1 MENNEELVE
10 KTEKAELTAEEI
22 EDVESETIEEPV
34 KEAQEVE
41 EQPPEPTFTKEQVD
55 EMLAKKLARKEA
67 KMRKE
72 YAKKYGQLENVVN
85 AGLGTHNTEEAVEK
99 LTDFYTQKG
108 INIPRFSYDEDTETK
123 AAKYEAKEIID
134 SGYEDIVNEV
144 EDLAQ
149 IGIENMTLGEKVKFQ
164 MLAEERKKIE
174 EEKELASIG
183 VNNLDDDFKEFE
195 KKLNPELT
203 LKEKYELYQ
212 KTKPKQEI
220 KTMGSM
226 KGVPESKYKDYYTP
240 EEISKL
246 TEEDLDDPRI
256 WETVRR
262 SMTGRH

>member
-1 MENNEELVE
+1 MEDNKELVE
-10 KTEKAELTAEEI
+10 ETENTELTAEEI
-22 EDVESETIEEPV
+22 EEVESIGEEP
-34 KEAQEVE
+34 QEE
-41 EQPPEPTFTKEQVD
+41 TTEPTEEMFTREQVD
-55 EMLAKKLARKEA
+55 NMISKRLARKEA

-85 AGLGTHNTEEAVEK
+85 AGLGTNNTEEAIEK

-144 EDLAQ
+144 DDLAK

-164 MLAEERKKIE
+164 MLAEERKRIE

-195 KKLNPELT
+195 KKLNPELS

-212 KTKPKQEI
+212 ETKPKPKNNI
-220 KTMGSM
+220 IGSM
-226 KGVPESKYKDYYTP
+226 KGSPENRVKDYYSP

-246 TEEDLDDPRI
+246 TEEDLDNPQI
-256 WETVRR
+256 WEAVRK
-262 SMTGRH
+262 SMTRQN

>member
-10 KTEKAELTAEEI
+10 QTENTELTAEEI
-22 EDVESETIEEPV
+22 EDVESIEEKP
-34 KEAQEVE
+34 QEETTEPVE
-41 EQPPEPTFTKEQVD
+41 ETFTKEQVD
-55 EMLAKKLARKEA
+55 SMIAKKLARKEA

-72 YAKKYGQLENVVN
+72 YAKKYGNLENVVN
-85 AGLGTHNTEEAVEK
+85 AGLGTESTEEAVEK
-99 LTDFYTQKG
+99 LTQFYTQKG
-108 INIPRFSYDEDTETK
+108 INIPKYNVDEDTETK

-144 EDLAQ
+144 DDLAQ

-183 VNNLDDDFKEFE
+183 VNNLDDEFKEFE

-212 KTKPKQEI
+212 ETKPKKEI

-226 KGVPESKYKDYYTP
+226 KNTPSAAPIKEFYTRDEALRLSDDDYKKHPELY
-240 EEISKL
+240 EIIEK
-246 TEEDLDDPRI
+246 
-256 WETVRR
+256 
-262 SMTGRH
+262 SMLKW

>member
-1 MENNEELVE
+1 MEDNKELVE
-10 KTEKAELTAEEI
+10 ETENTELTAEEI
-22 EDVESETIEEPV
+22 EDVESIEEEP
-34 KEAQEVE
+34 QEE
-41 EQPPEPTFTKEQVD
+41 TTEPTEEMFTREQVD
-55 EMLAKKLARKEA
+55 NIISKRLARKEA

-183 VNNLDDDFKEFE
+183 VNNLDDDFKKFE

-256 WETVRR
+256 WETVRK